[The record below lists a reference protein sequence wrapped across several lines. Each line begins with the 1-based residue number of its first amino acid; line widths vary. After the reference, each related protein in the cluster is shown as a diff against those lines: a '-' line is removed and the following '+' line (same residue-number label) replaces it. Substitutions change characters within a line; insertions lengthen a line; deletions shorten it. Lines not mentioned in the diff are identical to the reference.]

1 MDSRSSRE
9 SITSSTVQNLQGP
22 SPPATKASIEALPI
36 VEIVQE
42 EEKRT
47 ECAICLLEFQVGGK
61 AKEMPCK
68 HRYHPNCIDPW
79 LRVHGSCPV
88 CRYEMPVERPELVE
102 RRIDRFSFE
111 SGWDELPREMEID
124 SFFSDY
130 N

>member
-9 SITSSTVQNLQGP
+9 SITSSTVQNRQGP

-36 VEIVQE
+36 LEIVQ

-88 CRYEMPVERPELVE
+88 CRYKMPVERPKLVD
-102 RRIDRFSFE
+102 RRTDRYSFE
-111 SGWDELPREMEID
+111 SDWETREMEID